1 MQIFKETHVDFLR
14 WRWHA
19 MVLSLI
25 VILAGAGALVLKG
38 GLPLGIDFSGGTIVV
53 MKFDQPVTV
62 GQVRAA
68 LEKLPGEKVVQ
79 IYGQPSDHEIL
90 VRLPELITEQ
100 GAELERGA
108 TSVVEAV
115 GAAGLGD
122 FEIVST
128 EIVGPV
134 IGQDLQRKG
143 IYATLAALLGIL
155 VYIALRFRFS
165 FAVGAVI
172 ATLHDVIVTIAFL
185 TFFGYELSLNV
196 VAALLTITGYSVN
209 DTIVI
214 FDRVRENMRLV
225 RRDSLYEVVNRAV
238 NEMLGRTIITS
249 GTTFI
254 AVLALFLLGGEVL
267 HGFAFTMLVG
277 IVTGTYSTVF
287 IAAAIAI
294 LMGEWRHGRRRAA
307 APAAASGNDTKT
319 RTKGRRARAS

>member
-1 MQIFKETHVDFLR
+1 MQLFRQTHIDFLR

-19 MVLSLI
+19 MALSLV
-25 VILAGAGALVLKG
+25 VILGGAGALIVKG

-53 MKFDQPVTV
+53 MKFEQPMTV

-68 LEKLPGEKVVQ
+68 LDGLPGEKVVQ
-79 IYGQPSDHEIL
+79 IYGQPSDNEIL
-90 VRLPELITEQ
+90 VRLPELITEE
-100 GAELERGA
+100 GASLERGA
-108 TSVVEAV
+108 TAVIEAV
-115 GAAGLGD
+115 RAANLGD
-122 FEIVST
+122 FEIIST

-134 IGQDLQRKG
+134 IGRDLQRKG
-143 IYATLAALLGIL
+143 IFATLAALFGIL
-155 VYIALRFRFS
+155 VYISFRFRFS

-172 ATLHDVIVTIAFL
+172 ATFHDVIVTIAFL

-238 NEMLGRTIITS
+238 NEMLGRTVITS

-294 LMGEWRHGRRRAA
+294 LMGERRARHRA
-307 APAAASGNDTKT
+307 VSPAAANDTKS
-319 RTKGRRARAS
+319 RRASRKARAS